1 MSRAR
6 GLGIAAVVVGLVGL
20 PAGLGGVV
28 YGRYAFGGSVVS
40 GESMAPTFGRGDR
53 VVFER
58 IDGSEVRRGD
68 VVVLSAPDR
77 YGLDALVIER
87 VVGVGGDRVACCT
100 GEARVALNGEPLR
113 EPHLKGAEA
122 GGGFPAYDV
131 RVPEGRRLFLLGDHR
146 ANAHDSRAF
155 LDDRGGTLPT
165 SAVRGRVIDDYT
177 VPVVLGV
184 AMTAGVVLVL
194 VAAGLG
200 IAAMVVRRKARGR
213 GAATAALGG
222 AGLRADG
229 PTGIPV
235 GPSVG
240 VSGRRRAA
248 PVLRG
253 SPLGRRPWRPRT
265 R

>member
-1 MSRAR
+1 MGRAR

-20 PAGLGGVV
+20 PAGLGGVL

-68 VVVLSAPDR
+68 VVVFSAPDR

-100 GEARVALNGEPLR
+100 GEARDGRVALNGVPLR
-113 EPHLKGAEA
+113 EPYLKGTEA

-131 RVPEGRRLFLLGDHR
+131 RVPEGRLFLLGDHR
-146 ANAHDSRAF
+146 ANARDSRAF

-165 SAVRGRVIDDYT
+165 SAIRGRVIDDYT

-184 AMTAGVVLVL
+184 AMMAGVVLVL

-200 IAAMVVRRKARGR
+200 IAAMVVRRKAR
-213 GAATAALGG
+213 AMV
-222 AGLRADG
+222 
-229 PTGIPV
+229 PP
-235 GPSVG
+235 P
-240 VSGRRRAA
+240 
-248 PVLRG
+248 P
-253 SPLGRRPWRPRT
+253 PWAVRV
-265 R
+265 

>member
-1 MSRAR
+1 MGRAR

-20 PAGLGGVV
+20 LAGLGGVV

-68 VVVLSAPDR
+68 VVVFSAPDR
-77 YGLDALVIER
+77 YGFDALVIER

-100 GEARVALNGEPLR
+100 GEARDARVTLNGEPLR
-113 EPHLKGAEA
+113 EPYLKGAEA
-122 GGGFPAYDV
+122 GGGYPAYDV
-131 RVPEGRRLFLLGDHR
+131 RVPEGRLFLLGDHR
-146 ANAHDSRAF
+146 ANARDSRAF

-165 SAVRGRVIDDYT
+165 SAIRGRVIDDYT

-184 AMTAGVVLVL
+184 AMIAGVVLVL

-200 IAAMVVRRKARGR
+200 IAAMVVRRRARAVVPPPPPW
-213 GAATAALGG
+213 AA
-222 AGLRADG
+222 R
-229 PTGIPV
+229 V
-235 GPSVG
+235 
-240 VSGRRRAA
+240 
-248 PVLRG
+248 
-253 SPLGRRPWRPRT
+253 
-265 R
+265 